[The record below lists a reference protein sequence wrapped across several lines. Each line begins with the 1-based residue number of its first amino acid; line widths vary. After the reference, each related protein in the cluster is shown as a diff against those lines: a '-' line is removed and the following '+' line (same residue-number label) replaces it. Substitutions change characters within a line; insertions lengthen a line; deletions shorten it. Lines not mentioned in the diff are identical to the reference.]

1 MDTTILLW
9 DASHTRS
16 LRIERVCDQR
26 IDNTD
31 LCLRT
36 AVEEMR
42 YLGLPLI
49 ASQKLSQ
56 LLGVPR
62 TSLKEMLNRVQRAF
76 SDPEKI
82 VLEIDSGLEGE
93 YWFNLLISKE
103 GLEKP
108 GSFGPNFLIVD
119 REKFE
124 AKEVEEI
131 LKKLNIQLSL
141 NIQVA
146 LNSTFYEAIYSSCD
160 SYLSLGDHF
169 TDAEAALKAAQAKY
183 PEIKYE
189 SQDFACSYELI

>member
-16 LRIERVCDQR
+16 LRIERVNDQS
-26 IDNTD
+26 IDPTD
-31 LCLRT
+31 QCLRL

-49 ASQKLSQ
+49 ASPKLSR

-62 TSLKEMLNRVQRAF
+62 TSPKEMLNKVQHAF
-76 SDPEKI
+76 SDPEKM

-93 YWFNLLISKE
+93 YWFKFLISKE

-108 GSFGPNFLIVD
+108 GSFGSNFLIVD

-124 AKEVEEI
+124 
-131 LKKLNIQLSL
+131 KKDVGSI
-141 NIQVA
+141 
-146 LNSTFYEAIYSSCD
+146 
-160 SYLSLGDHF
+160 
-169 TDAEAALKAAQAKY
+169 
-183 PEIKYE
+183 
-189 SQDFACSYELI
+189 